1 MESSDEQVLLAI
13 CVCTI
18 TSRVEMY
25 NRLSAKIM
33 KQILEVSQKYDYRVA
48 NLYTNTDDFMTI
60 GEKRSELLKQ
70 SNAEFVVFIDD
81 DDDISDD
88 YVEQI
93 VDVIYENPN
102 IDCIGI
108 KGKISF
114 DGLNEK
120 KWEIS
125 KDFGSW
131 YEADDCYF
139 RTPNHI
145 SPVRSEIAKKISFP
159 HISNGEDYAY
169 SMTILPFLQ
178 TEIKIDKEIYHYQ
191 FLTKK

>member
-1 MESSDEQVLLAI
+1 MEYSDEQVLLSI

-18 TSRVEMY
+18 SSRVEMY
-25 NRLSAKIM
+25 NRLSEKIL
-33 KQILEVSQKYDYRVA
+33 KQIAEVNQKYDYTVA
-48 NLYTNTDDFMTI
+48 NLYTDSNDFMTI
-60 GEKRSELLKQ
+60 GEKRSGLLKK

-93 VDVIYENPN
+93 VDVIYENPS

-114 DGLNEK
+114 DGSYEK

-125 KDFGSW
+125 KDFGKW
-131 YEADDCYF
+131 YEANNVYY

-145 SPVRSEIAKKISFP
+145 SPVRTEIAKKIGFP
-159 HISNGEDYAY
+159 NISNGEDYAY
-169 SMTILPFLQ
+169 SMGILPFLQ

-191 FLTKK
+191 FVSKK

>member
-1 MESSDEQVLLAI
+1 MESSNSILLNI

-18 TSRVEMY
+18 DKRIEMY
-25 NRLSAKIM
+25 NTLSAKILN
-33 KQILEVSQKYDYRVA
+33 QIAEVSQKYGFRVA
-48 NLYTNTDDFMTI
+48 NLYTHFNETMSI
-60 GEKRSELLKQ
+60 GAKRNELLNGC
-70 SNAEFVVFIDD
+70 NAKFVVFIDD

-88 YVEQI
+88 YVQQI
-93 VDVIYENPN
+93 VAVIYENPS

-114 DGLNEK
+114 DGSNEK

-131 YEADDCYF
+131 YEDQGSYF

-145 SPVRSEIAKKISFP
+145 SPVRLDIAKRVGFP
-159 HISNGEDYAY
+159 NISNGEDFAY
-169 SMTILPFLQ
+169 SMGILPYLHS
-178 TEIKIDKEIYHYQ
+178 EIKIDKELYYYQ
-191 FLTKK
+191 FVSKK